1 VREGRSDG
9 VRTAGGAIHRELL
22 VLSVYPEDQA
32 GTRLRA
38 HQFAGHL
45 AERGIDVRYWS
56 FLSLADSRRW
66 FAGAG
71 RGTRVLVLLR
81 SVLRLLLLPTAL
93 RRADAVLVLREAL
106 PVASAVVERA
116 AARRVPVVWDVDD
129 AVWTEYPRLFLRW
142 VPQRL
147 RLSSRKYAELA
158 RLSSEVWAGS
168 EVLATW
174 CREHARTVHVV
185 PTVLDVEDAPRTT
198 GSAGTVAWVG
208 SSSTAEFLEGV
219 LPALAGEDPPV
230 VVDVVGATGLRTAGV
245 QVRER
250 PWSAQAEREALAEA
264 RVGLYPIDVDHPLG
278 PGKAGLKAVLYMAH
292 GLPCVVTPT
301 ETLRSL
307 VEDGVQGLHA
317 RTPAEWQVAVR
328 QLRSDDALWERM
340 SAAGRVRALEQF
352 SLQAW
357 GPWVAERVDFLTA
370 AR

>member
-1 VREGRSDG
+1 MRQGDPDG
-9 VRTAGGAIHRELL
+9 DRTAGGAIHRELL

-38 HQFAGHL
+38 HQFGGHL
-45 AERGIDVRYWS
+45 AERGVHVRYWS

-66 FAGAG
+66 FGGAG
-71 RGTRVLVLLR
+71 RGSRVLVLLR
-81 SVLRLLLLPTAL
+81 SVLRLLLLPGAL

-106 PVASAVVERA
+106 PVASAFVERA

-129 AVWTEYPRLFLRW
+129 AVWTDYPRLFLRW

-174 CREHARTVHVV
+174 CRQHAHTVHVV

-198 GSAGTVAWVG
+198 GRTGTVAWVG
-208 SSSTAEFLEGV
+208 SASTAEFLEGV
-219 LPALAGEDPPV
+219 LPALAQEDPPV
-230 VVDVVGATGLRTAGV
+230 VVDVVGATGVRSGGV
-245 QVRER
+245 QLRER
-250 PWSAQAEREALAEA
+250 PWSAEAERDALSAA

-301 ETLRSL
+301 PTLQAL

-317 RTPAEWQVAVR
+317 RTPEEWQTAVR
-328 QLRSDDALWERM
+328 RLRTDDALWERM
-340 SAAGRVRALEQF
+340 SAAGRARAVDQF
-352 SLQAW
+352 SLRAW
-357 GPWVAERVDFLTA
+357 GPWVADRVHALTA
-370 AR
+370 TR